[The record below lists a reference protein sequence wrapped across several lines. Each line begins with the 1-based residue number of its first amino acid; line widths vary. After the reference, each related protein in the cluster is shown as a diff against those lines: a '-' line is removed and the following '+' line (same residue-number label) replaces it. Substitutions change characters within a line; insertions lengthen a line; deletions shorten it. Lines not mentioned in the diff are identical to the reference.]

1 MSNDF
6 TVKVFFRGDWCPW
19 CSGYL
24 KDFNDKA
31 LHKIQELGGKVVG
44 ITSQAGNQSPK
55 NLGLNFDIQID
66 EENIEAKKYG
76 IFITPKAE
84 TPLKDVDGV
93 YPNGMVQPGVVIEDS
108 EGKILYKW
116 AIVPSEMNLGG
127 ASDRPLVEDIVSSL
141 EQILKG
147 QENGNSFNTTDMN
160 YLEQNHPEEYQKVQS
175 LHCLFES
182 IGHKSKRGIEGERS
196 T

>member
-24 KDFNDKA
+24 KDFNEQA
-31 LHKIQELGGKVVG
+31 LDQIQKLGGKIVG
-44 ITSQAGNQSPK
+44 ITSQAGNQSQQQ
-55 NLGLNFDIQID
+55 LGLNFEIQVD
-66 EENIEAKKYG
+66 EENSEAKKYG

-84 TPLKDVDGV
+84 TPFKDVDGV
-93 YPNGMVQPGVVIEDS
+93 YPNGMVQPGVVIENS

-116 AIVPSEMNLGG
+116 AIVPSEMNFGG
-127 ASDRPLVEDIVSSL
+127 ASDRPLVADIVSSL

-147 QENGNSFNTTDMN
+147 QENGNKFQTTDMN
-160 YLEQNHPEEYQKVQS
+160 YLQQNHPDEYKQVQEYIAS
-175 LHCLFES
+175 LSNE
-182 IGHKSKRGIEGERS
+182 
-196 T
+196 

>member
-1 MSNDF
+1 MSSNF
-6 TVKVFFRGDWCPW
+6 TIKVFFRGDWCPW

-31 LHKIQELGGKVVG
+31 LHKIQELGGNIVG
-44 ITSQAGNQSPK
+44 ITSQAGNQSQK

-93 YPNGMVQPGVVIEDS
+93 YPNGMVQPGVIIEDS

-116 AIVPSEMNLGG
+116 VIVPSEMNLGG
-127 ASDRPLVEDIVSSL
+127 ASDRPLVADIVSSL

-160 YLEQNHPEEYQKVQS
+160 YLEQNHPDEYQKVQAYIA
-175 LHCLFES
+175 LNQ
-182 IGHKSKRGIEGERS
+182 
-196 T
+196 

>member
-1 MSNDF
+1 MSSDF

-24 KDFNDKA
+24 KDFNEKA
-31 LHKIQELGGKVVG
+31 LHKIQELGGNIIG
-44 ITSQAGNQSPK
+44 ITSQAGNQSSK

-116 AIVPSEMNLGG
+116 AIVPSAMNLGG
-127 ASDRPLVEDIVSSL
+127 VSDRPLVADIVASL

-160 YLEQNHPEEYQKVQS
+160 YLEQNHPEEYQKVQAYMAS
-175 LHCLFES
+175 LNQ
-182 IGHKSKRGIEGERS
+182 
-196 T
+196 